1 MPMRNGLMEHLV
13 RWVER
18 LAGVF
23 LFLVALTTVVTVVSR
38 KLFNYSPPDSF
49 DVARLLLG
57 IAICW
62 GIASSC
68 YRNGHI
74 MVDVVWELA
83 GPRWK
88 RAIDITATS
97 ILLLF
102 MAAFACMLA
111 DAIGGTYAA
120 HIGTVEMRMP
130 IWPFHAIAGLGI
142 ASATLMAAYRLW
154 KLIFRPDEVE

>member
-1 MPMRNGLMEHLV
+1 MPPRNGVMERFV

-23 LFLVALTTVVTVVSR
+23 LFLVALTTVLTVVSR
-38 KLFNYSPPDSF
+38 KGFNTSPPDSF

-83 GPRWK
+83 GRRGK

-97 ILLLF
+97 ILLVF
-102 MAAFACMLA
+102 MAAFAWMLA
-111 DAIGGTYAA
+111 DAVAGTYAA

-130 IWPFHAIAGLGI
+130 IWPFHAIAALGI
-142 ASATLMAAYRLW
+142 ASATVMAAYRLW
-154 KLIFRPDEVE
+154 KLIFQPGEVE

>member
-1 MPMRNGLMEHLV
+1 MEGFV

-38 KLFNYSPPDSF
+38 KAFNISPPDSF

-83 GPRWK
+83 GPRGR
-88 RAIDITATS
+88 RAIDIAATS
-97 ILLLF
+97 IVLAF
-102 MAAFACMLA
+102 MAAFAWMLA
-111 DAIGGTYAA
+111 DAVAGTWAA
-120 HIGTVEMRMP
+120 HIATVEMRMP
-130 IWPFHAIAGLGI
+130 VWPFHAVAGLGI
-142 ASATLMAAYRLW
+142 AAATVMAAFRLW
-154 KLIFRPDEVE
+154 KLIVRPGEVE

>member
-1 MPMRNGLMEHLV
+1 MPPRRGVMEIFVL
-13 RWVER
+13 WVER

-38 KLFNYSPPDSF
+38 KGFDVSPPDSF

-88 RAIDITATS
+88 RVIDITATS
-97 ILLLF
+97 IVLAF
-102 MAAFACMLA
+102 MAAFAWMLG
-111 DAIGGTYAA
+111 DAVAGTYAA
-120 HIGTVEMRMP
+120 NIGTVEMKMP
-130 IWPFHAIAGLGI
+130 VWPFHAIAELGI
-142 ASATLMAAYRLW
+142 VSAT
-154 KLIFRPDEVE
+154 I

>member
-1 MPMRNGLMEHLV
+1 MPSKSGVMEHFV
-13 RWVER
+13 EWVER

-23 LFLVALTTVVTVVSR
+23 LFLVALTTVATVFSR
-38 KLFNYSPPDSF
+38 KAFNYSPPDSF

-57 IAICW
+57 VAICW

-83 GPRWK
+83 APRW
-88 RAIDITATS
+88 RRVIDITATS

-102 MAAFACMLA
+102 MAAFAWMLA
-111 DAIGGTYAA
+111 DAVVGTYTAN
-120 HIGTVEMRMP
+120 IGTVEMRMP
-130 IWPFHAIAGLGI
+130 VWPFHALACLGI
-142 ASATLMAAYRLW
+142 VSATIMAAYRLW
-154 KLIFRPDEVE
+154 KLVFRPDEVE

>member
-1 MPMRNGLMEHLV
+1 MPAKNGVMEQFV

-38 KLFNYSPPDSF
+38 KVFNYSPPDSF

-83 GPRWK
+83 SPRWK
-88 RAIDITATS
+88 RVIDITATS

-102 MAAFACMLA
+102 VAAFAWMLA
-111 DAIGGTYAA
+111 DAVAGTYAA
-120 HIGTVEMRMP
+120 HIGTVEMKMP
-130 IWPFHAIAGLGI
+130 VWPFHAIAALGI
-142 ASATLMAAYRLW
+142 ASATVLAAYRLW
-154 KLIFRPDEVE
+154 KLIFRPGEVE

>member
-1 MPMRNGLMEHLV
+1 
-13 RWVER
+13 
-18 LAGVF
+18 
-23 LFLVALTTVVTVVSR
+23 
-38 KLFNYSPPDSF
+38 
-49 DVARLLLG
+49 
-57 IAICW
+57 
-62 GIASSC
+62 
-68 YRNGHI
+68 

-83 GPRWK
+83 APRWK

-102 MAAFACMLA
+102 MSAFAWMLA

>member
-1 MPMRNGLMEHLV
+1 MPPRNGVMETFV

-38 KLFNYSPPDSF
+38 KLFNFSPPDSF

-74 MVDVVWELA
+74 MVDAVWELA
-83 GPRWK
+83 GARGK
-88 RAIDITATS
+88 RAIDIAATS
-97 ILLLF
+97 IILLF
-102 MAAFACMLA
+102 MAAFAWMLV
-111 DAIGGTYAA
+111 DAVAGTHAA
-120 HIGTVEMRMP
+120 HIATVEMRMP
-130 IWPFHAIAGLGI
+130 VWPFHAIAALGI
-142 ASATLMAAYRLW
+142 ASATIMAAYRLW
-154 KLIFRPDEVE
+154 KLIFRPGEVE